1 MRAVRRVYGV
11 ELDPGFAQEAA
22 TRLDGVLCADVEAMD
37 WASVHAGNQFDCIVF
52 ADVLEHLRD
61 PRRQLAGAR
70 ARLAP
75 GGCIVTSLP
84 NIRHISAFAAI
95 FLGGHFP
102 ARPRGIFDRTHLRWF
117 TIADARAMF
126 AEAGFEI
133 EAMDFAMRK
142 GDQGGG
148 RVNRLLNRLP
158 RALRGWWLL
167 REFFTYQFSFRARVK
182 Q

>member
-1 MRAVRRVYGV
+1 
-11 ELDPGFAQEAA
+11 
-22 TRLDGVLCADVEAMD
+22 
-37 WASVHAGNQFDCIVF
+37 
-52 ADVLEHLRD
+52 
-61 PRRQLAGAR
+61 
-70 ARLAP
+70 
-75 GGCIVTSLP
+75 
-84 NIRHISAFAAI
+84 
-95 FLGGHFP
+95 
-102 ARPRGIFDRTHLRWF
+102 
-117 TIADARAMF
+117 MF